1 MLCFRR
7 GHRRHGCHQR
17 QSDRL
22 LRRLYGNGD
31 HPPGRA
37 AVFVSCAQGRGRQRL
52 FPGVQNPA
60 WMYLGGVIGILTT
73 LFNNFAFGKISMTGL
88 VALSL
93 FGETVTA
100 LTIDVTGLFG
110 MQKRRMKPRVLV
122 GLVFSL
128 AGILLM
134 LRQARGGGALRRTGV
149 HRRGRYGRAVTDGE
163 RALVGLHG
171 RNAQFVHQPPDRAW
185 RLRACAGAGRALG
198 ACRAFRAAASAL
210 VGLFGAA

>member
-1 MLCFRR
+1 
-7 GHRRHGCHQR
+7 
-17 QSDRL
+17 
-22 LRRLYGNGD
+22 
-31 HPPGRA
+31 
-37 AVFVSCAQGRGRQRL
+37 
-52 FPGVQNPA
+52 
-60 WMYLGGVIGILTT
+60 MYLGGVIGILTT

-134 LRQARGGGALRRTGV
+134 LRQARGAALYAVLVSIGAGVTVVLSRTVNARLSG
-149 HRRGRYGRAVTDGE
+149 YTGE
-163 RALVGLHG
+163 MRSSFINHLTGLGASGLVLAL
-171 RNAQFVHQPPDRAW
+171 
-185 RLRACAGAGRALG
+185 GRALG

-210 VGLFGAA
+210 VGLFGRRNGRACGDALQRDGAARTRIRGDAADVCGTSVHRHWH